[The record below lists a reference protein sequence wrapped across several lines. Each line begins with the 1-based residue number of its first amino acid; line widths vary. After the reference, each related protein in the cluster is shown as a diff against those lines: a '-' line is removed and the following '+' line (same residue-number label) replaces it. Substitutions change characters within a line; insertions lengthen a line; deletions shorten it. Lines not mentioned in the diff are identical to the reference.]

1 MSSLVTIGI
10 VIVEIKLSDLVRTK
24 CHVIEMSR
32 DQKIMSCDR
41 NVMWLYEKE
50 QIKISYDLTKFY
62 SHSGSE
68 DIMIL

>member
-1 MSSLVTIGI
+1 
-10 VIVEIKLSDLVRTK
+10 
-24 CHVIEMSR
+24 MSR

>member
-1 MSSLVTIGI
+1 MSSLVTIEN
-10 VIVEIKLSDLVRTK
+10 VIQEIKLSDLVCTK
-24 CHVIEMSR
+24 CHVIEMSC
-32 DQKIMSCDR
+32 DQKTMSCER

-50 QIKISYDLTKFY
+50 QIKISYDLAKFY